1 MAAELKEKGDLQL
14 KKHTKARRSGIN
26 PGNPL
31 SMSDLTPRKTK
42 LMAAGAYGYPPK
54 LNLAKE

>member
-42 LMAAGAYGYPPK
+42 LMAAGAYGYP
-54 LNLAKE
+54 LNLI